1 MKVILGCDPLLQ
13 PLTGIGNYTQ
23 KLAEGYLKKSEIE
36 DLQLFAH
43 GRFFNHELV
52 EKCILD
58 KVADD
63 SKQHPVSFFSKVR
76 GELARSEIAVKIY
89 SVVFPYINGA
99 RLSQHKNY
107 LYHSPNFVLPN
118 FEGKK
123 IVTIHDLST
132 IKFPSCHP
140 KARVKYVNQQI
151 EKSIKYADHIITDS
165 QFIKNEIVDMFALPE
180 DKISAIHLGASS
192 LFKVRSE
199 KECSVIEK
207 YDLKYNSFFLFVSTI
222 EPRKNIVNL
231 LKAFAMYRK
240 DEPNGIPLILV
251 GNKGWNDESIQDLI
265 NTLSNKGWIQ
275 HLGYVPQIDIPFLY
289 SSAKG
294 LLFPSLYE
302 GFGLPVLEAMQ
313 SGLPVLTCTNS
324 SMSEITQNNAVLVE
338 PEDIAGMS
346 QQIKRLSV
354 DHEWALNLNA
364 NGVIR
369 AKDFSWNKCI
379 KETLNVYQALI

>member
-1 MKVILGCDPLLQ
+1 MKLILGCDPLLQ

-23 KLAEGYLKKSEIE
+23 KLAEGYLKKDEIE

-52 EKCILD
+52 EKCILNKD
-58 KVADD
+58 IDD
-63 SKQHPVSFFSKVR
+63 GKQHPVSFFSKVR
-76 GELARSEIAVKIY
+76 GELASSELAVKIY
-89 SVVFPYINGA
+89 SLMFPYINRA
-99 RLSQHKNY
+99 RLSQHKHY

-123 IVTIHDLST
+123 VVTIHDLST
-132 IKFPSCHP
+132 IKFPSYHP

-151 EKSIKYADHIITDS
+151 EKSINYADHIITDS
-165 QFIKNEIVDMFALPE
+165 QFIKKEIVDMFALSE
-180 DKISAIHLGASS
+180 NKVSAIHLGASS
-192 LFKVRSE
+192 LFSVRDE

-207 YDLKYNSFFLFVSTI
+207 YGLKYNNFFLFVSTI

-240 DEPNGIPLILV
+240 EKPNGLPLILV
-251 GNKGWNDESIQDLI
+251 GNKGWNDEGIQDLI
-265 NTLSNKGWIQ
+265 SRLSVKGWLQ
-275 HLGYVPQIDIPFLY
+275 HLGYVRQCDIPFLY

-313 SGLPVLTCTNS
+313 SGTPVLTSTNS
-324 SMSEITQNNAVLVE
+324 SMCEITQNNAALVE
-338 PEDIAGMS
+338 PEDINVMC
-346 QQIKRLSV
+346 QQIKRLS
-354 DHEWALNLNA
+354 DDQEWALNLRK
-364 NGVIR
+364 NGLIR
-369 AKDFSWNKCI
+369 SQDFSWDKCT
-379 KETLNVYQALI
+379 KETLNVYRRLI